1 MPNPRAAAELPPAPS
16 TADLNA
22 ASAAGM
28 TYRAWLDA
36 GRPSRI
42 TSGPQPPSENRKT
55 GVRPYHPYR
64 NKWEHD
70 YAKRLDYERA
80 IGLITEWS
88 YESERLTIGEGA
100 TFLPDFPVTLA
111 DGTREMREVKGYRR
125 EAAMVRIR
133 VAAKQYP
140 HLRFV
145 LVTRVNGEWIRTTI
159 GARR

>member
-1 MPNPRAAAELPPAPS
+1 MPNPRAAAELPPAS
-16 TADLNA
+16 SAADLRA

-36 GRPSRI
+36 GRPI
-42 TSGPQPPSENRKT
+42 TSALPEKRAKTGT

-80 IGLITEWS
+80 LGIIRDFS
-88 YESERLTIGEGA
+88 YETERLTIGEGA

-133 VAAKQYP
+133 VAARLYP

-145 LVTRVNGEWIRTTI
+145 LVTKVNGEWVRTTI
-159 GARR
+159 GAKR